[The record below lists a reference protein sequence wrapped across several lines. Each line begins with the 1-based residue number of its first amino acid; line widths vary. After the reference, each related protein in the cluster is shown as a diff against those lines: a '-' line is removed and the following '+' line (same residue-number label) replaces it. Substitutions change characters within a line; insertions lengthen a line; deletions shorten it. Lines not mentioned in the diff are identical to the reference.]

1 MVVAQLTRI
10 MYMLIFLD
18 SFESLEDFERKI
30 ENGFF
35 KKKDQEIHNAKNQE
49 N

>member
-1 MVVAQLTRI
+1 
-10 MYMLIFLD
+10 MLIFLE

-35 KKKDQEIHNAKNQE
+35 KKKGQEIHNAKKQE